1 MRKKILVI
9 EDEPVIGEM
18 MCILLEM
25 EGYNVI
31 SLGDTGLARLKLHGQ
46 EVFMVMLDLGLKGE
60 DGQSMCAYI
69 KAQDDLKH
77 IPVVLVS
84 ANHELEQIS
93 ASIGADD
100 YIKKPFDLK
109 DFVDKVNNY
118 ASLKSA

>member
-31 SLGDTGLARLKLHGQ
+31 SLSDTGLARRKLHAQ
-46 EVFMVMLDLGLKGE
+46 EVAMVMLDLGLKGE
-60 DGQSMCAYI
+60 DGQSMCTYI
-69 KAQDDLKH
+69 KTQDDLKD

-84 ANHELEQIS
+84 GNHELEQITIE
-93 ASIGADD
+93 IGADD
-100 YIKKPFDLK
+100 YIKKPFDMEH
-109 DFVDKVNNY
+109 FMEKVNNY
-118 ASLKSA
+118 ARLKSA

>member
-1 MRKKILVI
+1 MKKILVI

-31 SLGDTGLARLKLHGQ
+31 SLSDTGLARRKLHDQ
-46 EVFMVMLDLGLKGE
+46 EVAMVMLDLSLKGE

-69 KAQDDLKH
+69 KAQDDLKD

-84 ANHELEQIS
+84 GNHELEQITVT
-93 ASIGADD
+93 IGADD
-100 YIKKPFDLK
+100 YIKKPFDMEHFLE
-109 DFVDKVNNY
+109 KVNNY
-118 ASLKSA
+118 ARLKSA

>member
-1 MRKKILVI
+1 MIKKILVI

-31 SLGDTGLARLKLHGQ
+31 SLSDTGLARRKLHDQ
-46 EVFMVMLDLGLKGE
+46 EVAMVMLDLGLNGE

-69 KAQDDLKH
+69 KAQDDLRD

-84 ANHELEQIS
+84 GNHELEQITIE
-93 ASIGADD
+93 IGADD
-100 YIKKPFDLK
+100 FIKKPFDMQH
-109 DFVDKVNNY
+109 FMEKVNNY
-118 ASLKSA
+118 ARLKSA